1 MILKL
6 NQNTNIHQGK
16 KFKSS
21 IKVCLFPHF
30 FKLKEVNR
38 HQNDHKMSKN
48 EIQVQLVD
56 HHLHNQQN
64 RQNKVKKINLFKN
77 PSRNF
82 HKKTYLEEKPAKK
95 DETVEVA
102 HEIKAT
108 TVKR

>member
-82 HKKTYLEEKPAKK
+82 HKKL
-95 DETVEVA
+95 
-102 HEIKAT
+102 I
-108 TVKR
+108 